1 MLLGL
6 NHITVTVNCLDESLE
21 FYCNVLGFTLHAKW
35 NAGAYLSCAN
45 VWYCLSLGKSEPSKD
60 YTHIAF
66 TLDESNLQYLEERLQ
81 QNNINKWQ
89 DNISEGSSL
98 YILDPNGHKLEIH
111 VGNLQTRLESLK
123 AMPYD
128 GLKIYNNK

>member
-21 FYCNVLGFTLHAKW
+21 FYCNVLGFTLHARW
-35 NAGAYLSCAN
+35 NSGAYLSCAD

-66 TLDESNLQYLEERLQ
+66 TLDESNLQNLEERLQ

-89 DNISEGSSL
+89 ENISEGSSL

-128 GLKIYNNK
+128 GLRIYNNK